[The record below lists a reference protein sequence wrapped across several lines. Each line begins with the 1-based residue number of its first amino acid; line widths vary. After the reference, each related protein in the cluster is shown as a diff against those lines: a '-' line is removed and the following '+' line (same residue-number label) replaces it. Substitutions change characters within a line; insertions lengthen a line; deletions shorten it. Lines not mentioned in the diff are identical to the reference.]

1 MKNNFSK
8 TWELLPQSLRKTIVF
23 LVGSTLIVTGLLL
36 IILPGPFTL
45 PLVVLGLVVLALEF
59 AWAESLLIRVRQQG
73 AKINLKKLLRKKSE
87 EAGIST
93 HLSGEVP
100 IGMKSLWNEAPIHLY
115 FICSALC
122 LWV

>member
-8 TWELLPQSLRKTIVF
+8 TWKLLPQSLRKTIVF

-87 EAGIST
+87 
-93 HLSGEVP
+93 
-100 IGMKSLWNEAPIHLY
+100 
-115 FICSALC
+115 
-122 LWV
+122 